1 MDLSVATS
9 GSVDWGWYE
18 EIVENVLVAKMHFDC
33 KQYEA
38 CIAISQILS
47 KGPNTINKTS
57 LAFRI
62 SVLRDKDF
70 MGSGSQKRACH
81 EYTKTLITKILFLLL
96 LPIEKTRM
104 TSGMPSIIMNAYI
117 STVYEV

>member
-70 MGSGSQKRACH
+70 MSIPKP
-81 EYTKTLITKILFLLL
+81 LLL
-96 LPIEKTRM
+96 RYYFFYFFQLRKQ
-104 TSGMPSIIMNAYI
+104 G
-117 STVYEV
+117 

>member
-1 MDLSVATS
+1 MELSVATS

-33 KQYEA
+33 KQFETF
-38 CIAISQILS
+38 IAISQILS

-70 MGSGSQKRACH
+70 MGSGSQKRACR

-96 LPIEKTRM
+96 IQTRM
-104 TSGMPSIIMNAYI
+104 TSGMPSIIMNAYKHGL
-117 STVYEV
+117 

>member
-57 LAFRI
+57 LDHKKELAMSI
-62 SVLRDKDF
+62 PKP
-70 MGSGSQKRACH
+70 
-81 EYTKTLITKILFLLL
+81 LLL
-96 LPIEKTRM
+96 RYYFFYFFQLRKQ
-104 TSGMPSIIMNAYI
+104 G
-117 STVYEV
+117 